1 MKKPEERKMAESDF
15 PMPKNARPGDTFY
28 SDNMQPN
35 VASKFFFEPPAETVI
50 IPSHGYLYRN
60 VTQDLDIIENG
71 SIKIRPMTVAEEKI
85 LATPRLVKSGQ
96 AIDMV
101 FEACI
106 KSKIDPKELLSS
118 DRVFLMLWLRS
129 ISYGNIYKFTLTSP
143 EPGNPVRFEYEVDLS
158 NHPITEFNDETMTE
172 PFEFTFPKCQYK
184 VSFRLPRGKDE
195 IEIMKMGNAP
205 KKMDDKDETIVKRL
219 TSIIMKLQDS
229 KGEEVPQMYYQSFI
243 NQLMAGDASS
253 WRNKLQDLDCGVED
267 IKDIQVPGSDYIFD
281 TPIPITESF
290 FRVTE

>member
-1 MKKPEERKMAESDF
+1 MPDTLDI
-15 PMPKNARPGDTFY
+15 PVPKNARPGDPFFAEN
-28 SDNMQPN
+28 SLASMPN
-35 VASKFFFEPPAETVI
+35 KFFFEPPAELVTL
-50 IPSHGYLYRN
+50 PSHGYLYKN
-60 VTQDLDIIENG
+60 ISSDPDVVEKG
-71 SIKIRPMTVAEEKI
+71 AIKIRPMTVAEEKI

-101 FEACI
+101 FEACV
-106 KSKIDPKELLSS
+106 KSQIDPKEMLSS

-129 ISYGNIYKFTLTSP
+129 ISYGNVYKFQLTSP

-158 NHPITEFNDETMTE
+158 NHPITEFTDPEISE
-172 PFEFTFPKCQYK
+172 PFTFVFPKCKYVVQ
-184 VSFRLPRGKDE
+184 FRLPRGKDE

-205 KKMDDKDETIVKRL
+205 KKLDDRDETIVTRL
-219 TSIIMKLQDS
+219 TSIILKLSDPDG
-229 KGEEVPQMYYQSFI
+229 KDVPPAYYQSFV

-267 IKDIQVPGSDYIFD
+267 IKNIQVPGTDFVFD

-290 FRVTE
+290 FRVTG

>member
-1 MKKPEERKMAESDF
+1 MSDF
-15 PMPKNARPGDTFY
+15 PMPKNVRPGDNFY
-28 SDNMQPN
+28 TEGKQPG
-35 VASKFFFEPPAETVI
+35 VANKFFFEPPAELVTL
-50 IPSHGYLYRN
+50 PSHGYLYKN
-60 VTQDLDIIENG
+60 VTSDPDIVENG
-71 SIKIRPMTVAEEKI
+71 SIKIRPMTVEEEKI
-85 LATPRLVKSGQ
+85 LATPRLVRSGQ

-143 EPGNPVRFEYEVDLS
+143 EPGNPVRFEYQVDLS
-158 NHPITEFNDETMTE
+158 NHPITEFTDPEITE
-172 PFEFTFPKCQYK
+172 PFEYTFPKCKYK

-205 KKMDDKDETIVKRL
+205 KKIDDKDETIVKRL
-219 TSIIMKLQDS
+219 TSIIMKLVSPD
-229 KGEEVPQMYYQSFI
+229 GEEVPQAYYQSFV

-253 WRNKLQDLDCGVED
+253 WRNKLQELDCGVED
-267 IKDIQVPGSDYIFD
+267 IKDIQVPGSDYVFD